1 MIFGYGYGYGFTIH
15 CRINPDYNP
24 VHGFFIFRS
33 ELSNLHCN
41 FSLVCA
47 YFILSQVY
55 SNI

>member
-1 MIFGYGYGYGFTIH
+1 MIFGYGFTAGLI
-15 CRINPDYNP
+15 RIIIQFMD
-24 VHGFFIFRS
+24 FLIFRS
-33 ELSNLHCN
+33 ELSDLHCN